1 MPAPPRPAP
10 HTRMEA
16 AAEGARGLPPVTPR
30 RGLAVSPCPPPA
42 AALPLALPLPVCPQG
57 IPGRGLTA
65 STPSSWE
72 GVRTGKP
79 DGGSFLPHGSQRDP
93 GVLPARPN
101 PGVPPGSREGP
112 SALATSVCAPAPP
125 APAPS
130 LAQPVPTSN
139 PGGRN

>member
-1 MPAPPRPAP
+1 MPAPAPPGPA
-10 HTRMEA
+10 HTDGSSGRGGDGTPPSDPG
-16 AAEGARGLPPVTPR
+16 EGAG
-30 RGLAVSPCPPPA
+30 SE
-42 AALPLALPLPVCPQG
+42 PLPTPGCRPVPG
-57 IPGRGLTA
+57 SAPPRVPSGDPGRGLTA

-112 SALATSVCAPAPP
+112 SALATSVCVPAPP

-130 LAQPVPTSN
+130 PAQPVPTSN